1 MKSIIYGI
9 YRISNTIDDRIYI
22 GSSND
27 INIRFYHHK
36 YELEKN
42 IHANGHLQN
51 FSNKYGIDKLVF
63 EAIEPCDLKLLRI
76 REQWYLDNVI
86 RWGYDFNI
94 ARNVERTNLGLKM
107 SDAQKLKM
115 SIAKKGKKQS
125 PEHAAKSRLSAVGF
139 KHTQAFK
146 DICSKT
152 HKGKIVSN
160 ETKEKMS
167 KKVNQYTLEGV
178 YIKTWKSI
186 SSVKEEGKIVTSHIT
201 ACCRGKINSIGGF
214 MWRYFEGNTNN
225 IKPYKYTGSK
235 EVLLVDLE
243 NNTIKEYSSMK
254 EAAKDLELSITT
266 IRTRC
271 NTTLNNQKNKP
282 YLQFKN

>member
-1 MKSIIYGI
+1 MIIIRCGI
-9 YRISNTIDDRIYI
+9 YKISNTIDDRIYI
-22 GSSND
+22 GSS
-27 INIRFYHHK
+27 
-36 YELEKN
+36 KN
-42 IHANGHLQN
+42 IYTRFAVHKSNLINNHHDNVKLQN
-51 FSNKYGIDKLVF
+51 FINKYGFDKLVF
-63 EAIEPCDLKLLRI
+63 QDEEYCEEEKLFE
-76 REQWYLDNVI
+76 REQWYFDNVI

-94 ARNVERTNLGLKM
+94 NRDARRANLGKKM
-107 SDAQKLKM
+107 SDEQKLKL

-139 KHTQAFK
+139 KHSQAFK
-146 DICSKT
+146 DICSRT
-152 HKGKIVSN
+152 HKGKIVSD

-201 ACCRGKINSIGGF
+201 ACCKGKINSIGGF
-214 MWRYFEGNTNN
+214 MWRYFEGNTDN

-243 NNTIKEYSSMK
+243 NNIMKEYSSMK
-254 EAAKDLELSITT
+254 EAAKDLKLSITT